1 MADLAGLFLRMLVI
15 GVAVAA
21 PVGAMGILCIQRTL
35 AGGWREGLVTG
46 TGIATADA
54 AFAALAAFGVTA
66 VSELLIGFQTP
77 LRIAGGL
84 GLLWLGWRALR
95 SAPQAE
101 SEQDATSQ
109 PAPRRHGH
117 LYSSAVGL
125 TLTNPMT
132 IMAFA
137 AIFAGAGLVAQPGV
151 ASALT
156 VTIGVAVGS
165 LLWWLALVTGVWAV
179 RHAVSPDVVLIIN
192 RISGG
197 VLTAF
202 GLLAL
207 IAGISALL

>member
-1 MADLAGLFLRMLVI
+1 MEDLLGLFMRMIII

-21 PVGAMGILCIQRTL
+21 PIGAMGILCIQRTL
-35 AGGWREGLVTG
+35 SAGWRAGLATG
-46 TGIATADA
+46 AGIATADA
-54 AFAALAAFGVTA
+54 AFAALAAFGITA
-66 VSELLIGFQTP
+66 ISELLIGLQIP
-77 LRIAGGL
+77 LRILGGL

-95 SAPQAE
+95 SRPREEVVA
-101 SEQDATSQ
+101 SAT
-109 PAPRRHGH
+109 PPRRGH
-117 LYSSAVGL
+117 LYSSAAGL

-151 ASALT
+151 TSALT
-156 VTIGVAVGS
+156 VTAGVAAGS
-165 LLWWLALVTGVWAV
+165 LLWWLTLVTGVWAV
-179 RHAVSPDVVLIIN
+179 RHAVRPDAIVIIN

-197 VLTAF
+197 ALIAF

>member
-1 MADLAGLFLRMLVI
+1 MEDLLGLFMRMIII

-21 PVGAMGILCIQRTL
+21 PIGAMGILCIQRTL
-35 AGGWREGLVTG
+35 SAGWRAGLATG
-46 TGIATADA
+46 AGIATADA
-54 AFAALAAFGVTA
+54 AFAAVAAFGITA
-66 VSELLIGFQTP
+66 ISELLIGLQIP
-77 LRIAGGL
+77 LRILGGL

-95 SAPQAE
+95 SRPREEVVA
-101 SEQDATSQ
+101 SAT
-109 PAPRRHGH
+109 PPRRGH

-151 ASALT
+151 TSAVT
-156 VTIGVAVGS
+156 VTAGVAAGS
-165 LLWWLALVTGVWAV
+165 LVWWLTLVTGVWAV
-179 RHAVSPDVVLIIN
+179 RHAISPDAIVIIN

-197 VLTAF
+197 VLIAF

-207 IAGISALL
+207 IAGINALL

>member
-1 MADLAGLFLRMLVI
+1 MADLGGLFLRMLVI

-35 AGGWREGLVTG
+35 AAGWRAGLVTG
-46 TGIATADA
+46 AGIATADA
-54 AFAALAAFGVTA
+54 AFAALAAFGITA

-95 SAPQAE
+95 QKTTKTDA
-101 SEQDATSQ
+101 QD
-109 PAPRRHGH
+109 PVPPRHGH

-125 TLTNPMT
+125 TFTNPMT

-197 VLTAF
+197 VLIAF

-207 IAGISALL
+207 IAGISTLL